1 MRFQWQSE
9 GCKSVCAVVCVGL
22 AVSAAMGQVPQPP
35 RKAVHFGT
43 QLKEVSSSQA
53 KPFVGSFRE
62 LWDVHNRIRWFIVRN
77 LQSPAGPGLMAMADE
92 SDVPNSEIPARRSG
106 ASLVIRP
113 GDFLLIEEHTAA
125 ADLYL
130 EGVALE
136 SAELGGTINARLK
149 LAGKIVKVT
158 AVERGK
164 AALARRGED
173 Q

>member
-1 MRFQWQSE
+1 
-9 GCKSVCAVVCVGL
+9 
-22 AVSAAMGQVPQPP
+22 
-35 RKAVHFGT
+35 
-43 QLKEVSSSQA
+43 
-53 KPFVGSFRE
+53 
-62 LWDVHNRIRWFIVRN
+62 
-77 LQSPAGPGLMAMADE
+77 MAMADE
-92 SDVPNSEIPARRSG
+92 SDVPNSEIPARSSG